1 MLKPEYLFCDAVF
14 YQRRMLAY
22 PSTHGCAKL
31 KSLSGWIAGILI
43 LLPALAVASAQD
55 EKAEQKAGS
64 TSSIANVPIT
74 AKTKVS
80 PYAIANLRRAE
91 ASKDLHAHA
100 KPNSGRRSYKPKSSY
115 VR

>member
-1 MLKPEYLFCDAVF
+1 MLKPAWLFCDTVF
-14 YQRRMLAY
+14 FERRMLVY
-22 PSTHGCAKL
+22 PSMRSCAKL

-43 LLPALAVASAQD
+43 LFPALAGATSQD

-64 TSSIANVPIT
+64 AASSANVPIT

-80 PYAIANLRRAE
+80 PYAIVNLRRAE